1 MAHRFLLPDVGEGL
15 VEATVLTWYVE
26 VGEAVALDQP
36 LVEVETDKTTVD
48 IPSPYAGVLL
58 HRGGEEGDTVA
69 VDEVLAVV
77 GEPGESWEETP
88 DDPAEDTYLAQDTP
102 VVGSLPE
109 ADEGLP
115 APVLPMVRRLATE
128 LGVDLSTLF
137 GTGPRGRITE
147 SDVRNEASGGAPIR
161 PPMPRIRRKI
171 AENLA
176 RSWREIP
183 HVPTLG
189 RARSDGL
196 MAQRSRLGK
205 PPIEALLI
213 ARLTPVL
220 ARFPA
225 FNSVVDGDHIL
236 ERRFFHFG
244 FAVEAPEGLM
254 VAVVRDADTFTVEE
268 LADEVR
274 RLVSGAKAGSL
285 SPDEVQGQTFTV
297 SNIGAVGGGLGTPI
311 IPYGTSAIL
320 SVGRAEPAPVVEE
333 DRIEIVRQFPLS
345 LSYDHRLI
353 DGALGRRF
361 LDAVVEALEG

>member
-26 VGEAVALDQP
+26 VGDRVALDQP
-36 LVEVETDKTTVD
+36 LVEVETDKTTID

-69 VDEVLAVV
+69 VEAVLAVI
-77 GEPGESWEETP
+77 GQAGESWEETS
-88 DDPAEDTYLAQDTP
+88 DDPAAETPQSQDVP
-102 VVGSLPE
+102 VVGSLP
-109 ADEGLP
+109 APDEGLR
-115 APVLPMVRRLATE
+115 APVLPMVRRLANE
-128 LGVDLSTLF
+128 LGIDLSSLS
-137 GTGPRGRITE
+137 GTGPGGRITE
-147 SDVRNEASGGAPIR
+147 PDVRNAASGGNTIR
-161 PPMPRIRRKI
+161 TPMSRIRRKI

-183 HVPTLG
+183 HVTTFG
-189 RARSDGL
+189 QARSDSL
-196 MAQRSRLGK
+196 MVERSRLGK

-213 ARLTPVL
+213 ARLAPVL
-220 ARFPA
+220 ARFPD
-225 FNSVVDGDHIL
+225 FNSVVDGDYIL
-236 ERRFFHFG
+236 ERRFFHAG
-244 FAVEAPEGLM
+244 FAVEVPDGLL
-254 VAVVRDADTFTVEE
+254 VAVVRHAHTLTLEE
-268 LADEVR
+268 LAHEVR

-285 SPDEVQGQTFTV
+285 DPEEVQGQTFTV
-297 SNIGAVGGGLGTPI
+297 SNIGAVGGGTGTPI

-320 SVGRAEPAPVVEE
+320 SVGRAEPTPVVVE

-361 LDAVVEALEG
+361 LDAVVEALES